1 MTGHP
6 VELLVEVNRDRPGT
20 LTAQVE
26 TQLRAAVREG
36 SLRPG
41 TPLPSTRALAA
52 QLGVSRRVT
61 VEAYAQLG
69 AEGYIE
75 LRQGSRPRV
84 APTLPV
90 VADPSPVPAAGLAP
104 EARWDFRPSRP
115 DVSAFPRTVWGRCL
129 REASRTIP
137 TADLMY
143 GDPCGVDDFRTAV
156 ADYLGRVRG
165 AVTTPER
172 VVATSGY
179 LQGLSLVCHALAARG
194 ARTVA
199 LEDPCSWEEPV
210 IAARAGLTVVRLPVD
225 NQGADTELLPGL
237 APDLVVLTPAHQHPI
252 GVPLSSG
259 RRQALARWLDA
270 SGAVVVEDD
279 YDAEYRYDRP
289 AVGALQGIAP
299 ERVVYAGTLSKVLAP
314 ALRLGWLVVPGWLL
328 EEIRTQKQLADQGS
342 PRIEQ
347 RAFAAFLRDGH
358 LDRHLRAM
366 RSTYRNRRD
375 AIVTTLAE
383 ALPEATVA
391 GIAAGLHVTAALPSR
406 HDEQAVRAAC
416 AERGVALGL
425 LSDYKPEAAFPP
437 TLILG
442 YPHLTER
449 ALVAGVRELAV
460 AVRHAAE

>member
-1 MTGHP
+1 M
-6 VELLVEVNRDRPGT
+6 
-20 LTAQVE
+20 
-26 TQLRAAVREG
+26 
-36 SLRPG
+36 
-41 TPLPSTRALAA
+41 
-52 QLGVSRRVT
+52 SRRVT

-69 AEGYIE
+69 AEGYLE

-84 APTLPV
+84 APTLPL
-90 VADPSPVPAAGLAP
+90 ATEPSTVEKVTHEPGV
-104 EARWDFRPSRP
+104 RWDFRPSRP
-115 DVSAFPRTVWGRCL
+115 DVSAFPRAAWGRCL
-129 REASRTIP
+129 REAARTIP

-165 AVTTPER
+165 AVATPER
-172 VVATSGY
+172 VVATAGY
-179 LQGLSLVCHALAARG
+179 LQGLSLVCHALAERG

-210 IAARAGLTVVRLPVD
+210 IAARAGLVVVRLPVD
-225 NQGADTELLPGL
+225 EQGARTDLLPTL

-252 GVPLSSG
+252 GVPLSPE
-259 RRQALARWLDA
+259 RRHLLARWLDV

-279 YDAEYRYDRP
+279 YDAEYRFDRP

-299 ERVVYAGTLSKVLAP
+299 ERVVYAGTVSKVLAP

-328 EEIRTQKQLADQGS
+328 DDLRAQKQLADQGS
-342 PRIEQ
+342 PRIDQ

-366 RSTYRNRRD
+366 RALYRGRRD
-375 AIVTTLAE
+375 AIVATLAE
-383 ALPEATVA
+383 ELPAATVG
-391 GIAAGLHVTAALPSR
+391 GIAAGLHVTVALPGGQ
-406 HDEQAVRAAC
+406 DEQAIRAAC
-416 AERGVALGL
+416 TERAISLGL
-425 LSDYKPEAAFPP
+425 LSDYKPDTDFPP

-449 ALVAGVRELAV
+449 AIVAGIRELGV
-460 AVRHAAE
+460 AVRRAAAVTT